1 MIKKI
6 LIPIIISLILIVGLA
21 IIHDTL
27 YHFFPIQHKSI
38 GFGLT
43 VKYTG
48 IIFAMLILTYN
59 IYLEFKS
66 KFKYAIGLIFF
77 IITIILPLQA
87 FDYRP
92 NRSVLLIVLTFL
104 GFGLSMIIKQRR
116 LLRADKKLNNRK

>member
-6 LIPIIISLILIVGLA
+6 LIPIIISLIQIVGLA

-27 YHFFPIQHKSI
+27 YHFFPIHHKSI

-48 IIFAMLILTYN
+48 IIFTTLIVTYN

-66 KFKYAIGLIFF
+66 KYKLVIGLIFF
-77 IITIILPLQA
+77 LVTVTIPLQA
-87 FDYRP
+87 YDYRP
-92 NRSVLLIVLTFL
+92 NRSLLLIVLTFI
-104 GFGLSMIIKQRR
+104 GYGLSVIISQWR
-116 LLRADKKLNNRK
+116 LLKNGC